1 MYREREMQ
9 DKQKKKNQRKMMKG
23 KDRNERQAIQ
33 RVEAAPHL
41 QLCSS
46 LLAVMPAGGWWLVA
60 GGRWVGPGHARVR
73 TQAWPLSHPVSV
85 QACQPRDGDEPA
97 FISSGCTGFTSF

>member
-1 MYREREMQ
+1 MQ

-60 GGRWVGPGHARVR
+60 GGWARGTRVCAHKPGR
-73 TQAWPLSHPVSV
+73 
-85 QACQPRDGDEPA
+85 
-97 FISSGCTGFTSF
+97 